1 MKSCALHVFYLTTIF
16 KLILSQLPAN
26 IQSLEL
32 EFAAVAETY
41 APESRLL
48 VTPEDDEEEMGK
60 KKRILCIGDSITLGY
75 YGDPKHFHSYSYKL
89 RRLLQQR
96 FGSEIELISKGV
108 GGERVHIEMY
118 ERLKRELRFKRY
130 DLVIIL
136 GGINDLVTLD
146 CLNSINL
153 FEEIRALH
161 EIARSKNIKTVAMTI
176 LEAHVLV
183 KKIRYMDERSF
194 EAMRM
199 LTNYKIRQMV
209 DGMTSLCDT
218 SLKFPFSSLPWEL
231 QKKLW
236 STDKVHP
243 TPEGYDVL
251 GEIVF
256 NCIKEDINN
265 L

>member
-1 MKSCALHVFYLTTIF
+1 MKSCGLHVFYLTTIF
-16 KLILSQLPAN
+16 KFILSQLPSN

-32 EFAAVAETY
+32 EFASVAETY
-41 APESRLL
+41 APERRLL
-48 VTPEDDEEEMGK
+48 VTTEDDEESLDK

-75 YGDPKHFHSYSYKL
+75 YGVPKHFHPYSYKL
-89 RRLLQQR
+89 RKLLQQQ
-96 FGSEIELISKGV
+96 FGDEVEVTSKGV
-108 GGERVHIEMY
+108 GGERVHKEMY
-118 ERLKRELRFKRY
+118 TRLQRELSVKRY

-136 GGINDLVTLD
+136 GGVNDLVTLD
-146 CLNSINL
+146 CLHTIDL

-161 EIARSKNIKTVAMTI
+161 EIARSQNIKTVAMTI

-183 KKIRYMDERSF
+183 KKIKYMDERSF

-209 DGMTSLCDT
+209 DDMTSLCDT
-218 SLKFPFSSLPWEL
+218 SLKFPFSSLPWDM

-243 TPEGYDVL
+243 TPEGYDIL

-256 NCIKEDINN
+256 DCIKEDIYN